1 MARSMPVPGW
11 KVRGSTTGR
20 PIMAALDLAG
30 RRWLLRILWELRAE
44 ALTFRALQERC
55 GAISP
60 TVLNTRMAEMKAA
73 GLLESS
79 DAGYRLTARGQDL
92 IEALVPL
99 TRWAERWARERGQ

>member
-1 MARSMPVPGW
+1 MAQKTPRPGR
-11 KVRGSTTGR
+11 KVRGSSTGR

-30 RRWLLRILWELRAE
+30 RRWLLRILWELREE
-44 ALTFRALQERC
+44 ALTFRVLQERC

-60 TVLNTRMAEMKAA
+60 TVLNTRLAEMRDA

-79 DAGYRLTARGQDL
+79 DTGYRLTVRGGEL

-99 TRWAERWARERGQ
+99 TRWAERWAKESSK

>member
-1 MARSMPVPGW
+1 MAIKTPQPGR
-11 KVRGSTTGR
+11 KVRGSATGR

-30 RRWLLRILWELRAE
+30 RRWLLRILWELRQE

-60 TVLNTRMAEMKAA
+60 TVLNTRLAEMREA
-73 GLLESS
+73 GLLNPGE
-79 DAGYRLTARGQDL
+79 DGYRLTPRGQEL

-99 TRWAERWARERGQ
+99 TRWAERWAKENGK